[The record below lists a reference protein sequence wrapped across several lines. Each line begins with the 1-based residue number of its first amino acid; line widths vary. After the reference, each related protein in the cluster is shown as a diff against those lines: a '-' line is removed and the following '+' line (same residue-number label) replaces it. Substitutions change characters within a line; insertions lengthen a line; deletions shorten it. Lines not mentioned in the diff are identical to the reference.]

1 MNSEQGDLGKILSSA
16 VFVFIATM
24 VSSAAKLLER
34 VVIGRLLTPG
44 GYGEFSVALAVFT
57 LGATLGAAGYT
68 QGIPRFMARF
78 DDLEDVRG
86 AWLTGLLFTTGLS
99 VLIAIVLILAAPIIV
114 PQLFESNEATTL
126 FVIFVIAIP
135 VYVVYTIGVAAI
147 RGQENTMYKVLTSNV
162 FYPGFRLA
170 LVSVLLASGV
180 GIVATGFSYLFTL
193 SITVVLTY
201 ALLNRL
207 FPIRGAFRL
216 HTREMTTFSAPLIVS
231 TIVGTLLTRTDT
243 LMLGYFRSS
252 AEVGIYNAAY
262 PLAGVLTIAGGAV
275 GYMYLPV
282 ASRLD
287 SDSHNSVEH
296 VYEITTKWVFVL
308 LVPLFVTLLVFPDRI
323 ISIVFG
329 SQYAAGGSALA
340 IVAIGFF
347 TNAAVGRNKETL
359 SALGET
365 SVILVSN
372 AVAFVVNVLLN
383 LFLIPRY
390 GFMGAA
396 VASAGSYILLNATV
410 YVFLRYRFGITP
422 FTRRSRRAFIAIPVV
437 LVPLGFGVRQ
447 LVPVTLPM
455 IMLFTVSFALLAV
468 VIALA
473 VRSLEPDDILLV
485 ELVENHTNMRLGF
498 IRKYIPEQ

>member
-1 MNSEQGDLGKILSSA
+1 MSAEQSDLGKILSSA
-16 VFVFIATM
+16 VFVFIATI

-34 VVIGRLLTPG
+34 VVVGRLLTPD

-57 LGATLGAAGYT
+57 LGTTLGAAGYT

-78 DDLEDVRG
+78 DDIEDVRG

-99 VLIAIVLILAAPIIV
+99 VVIAIGLLLGAPVIV
-114 PQLFESNEATTL
+114 PQLFESSEATAL

-135 VYVVYTIGVAAI
+135 VYVVYTVGVAAI

-170 LVSVLLASGV
+170 LVSILLASGI
-180 GIVATGFSYLFTL
+180 GIIATGFSYLVTL
-193 SITVVLTY
+193 LITVVLTY
-201 ALLNRL
+201 AFLNRL

-252 AEVGIYNAAY
+252 AEVGVYNAAY
-262 PLAGVLTIAGGAV
+262 PLAGVLTLALGAV

-282 ASRLD
+282 ASRID
-287 SDSHNSVEH
+287 SDSDSSVEH

-308 LVPLFVTLLVFPDRI
+308 LVPLFVTLLVFPDQI

-340 IVAIGFF
+340 ILAIGFF

-372 AVAFVVNVLLN
+372 VVAFVVNVLLN
-383 LFLIPRY
+383 LVLIPRH

-396 VASAGSYILLNATV
+396 VASAGSYILLNITI

-422 FTRRSRRAFIAIPVV
+422 FTRRSRRAFIAIPSV
-437 LVPLGFGVRQ
+437 LVPLGLGVRQ
-447 LVPVTLPM
+447 LIPVTLPM
-455 IMLFTVSFALLAV
+455 IALFGVLFALLSV
-468 VIALA
+468 VIALT
-473 VRSLEPDDILLV
+473 VRSLEPDDVLLV
-485 ELVENHTNMRLGF
+485 ELVENHTNVRLGF
-498 IRKYIPEQ
+498 VRKYIPDQ